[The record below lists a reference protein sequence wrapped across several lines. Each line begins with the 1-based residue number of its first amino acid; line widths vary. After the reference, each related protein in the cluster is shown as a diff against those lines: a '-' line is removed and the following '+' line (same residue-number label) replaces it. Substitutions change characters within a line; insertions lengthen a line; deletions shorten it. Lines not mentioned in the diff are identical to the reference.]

1 MFLDWVLIWYVQD
14 YGVTLSFYKAPFL
27 VDVDVVQG
35 KRVLKLEEID
45 VNGDA
50 WRNVDILSFN
60 SGHWWTHEGSLQ
72 G

>member
-1 MFLDWVLIWYVQD
+1 VQD

-45 VNGDA
+45 GNGDA
-50 WRNVDILSFN
+50 WKNVDILSFN